1 MEFYD
6 ESFSIEKE
14 VKEPLYQMAKLI
26 TEEMSIINVYR
37 SQGANTER
45 FIHDLLE
52 MINLNEHT
60 LVVGDFNICFQK
72 NPTHSIF
79 QTLRNLNFEQLVKNS
94 THIDGG
100 LIDLVFGFSPDQL
113 VAYEVDQQ
121 AQYFTDHDLLC
132 IRYVIKIYFR
142 PIQMNKFTRPKAG

>member
-14 VKEPLYQMAKLI
+14 VKEPLYQMTKL
-26 TEEMSIINVYR
+26 TSETKTLINVYR
-37 SQGANTER
+37 SQGANTEH
-45 FIHDLLE
+45 FICDLLE

-60 LVVGDFNICFQK
+60 LIVGDFNICFQK

-79 QTLRNLNFEQLVKNS
+79 QMLRNLDFEQLVKNS

-100 LIDLVFGFSPDQL
+100 LIDLVFVFSPDQL
-113 VAYEVDQQ
+113 VTYEIDQQ

-132 IRYVIKIYFR
+132 VR
-142 PIQMNKFTRPKAG
+142 